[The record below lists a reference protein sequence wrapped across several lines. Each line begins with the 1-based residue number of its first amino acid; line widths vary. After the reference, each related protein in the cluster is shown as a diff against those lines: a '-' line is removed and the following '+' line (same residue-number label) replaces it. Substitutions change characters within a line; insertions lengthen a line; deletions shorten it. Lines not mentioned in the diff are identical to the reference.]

1 MIFFGKPV
9 PTFPD
14 HALVWKFLEF
24 AGAEIMR
31 RAVEVLRQAVALRR
45 VNDRWWI

>member
-14 HALVWKFLEF
+14 HALPLMREDIGRAQAQSAWISALFLPSI
-24 AGAEIMR
+24 GG
-31 RAVEVLRQAVALRR
+31 
-45 VNDRWWI
+45 